1 MAAGQ
6 LTDSFRGKAKNASA
20 LCVGQSMAATV
31 GQAETIY
38 VTPGSA
44 VHFSTERPFKTAI
57 SGDEELLVVH
67 ASATNQDLIIVA
79 NQPDG
84 TLTASANVLM
94 LDDRGKVV
102 ENLHVIVT
110 PCGGPHTTVWVLGP
124 GKNTAY
130 RWCAN
135 GSYIDASAAKSRN
148 KGVGDAD
155 SLTETRSKDG
165 STQTTKQWSTPPT
178 PPK

>member
-1 MAAGQ
+1 MKRILLATAAV
-6 LTDSFRGKAKNASA
+6 LAT
-20 LCVGQSMAATV
+20 TV

-67 ASATNQDLIIVA
+67 AGATNRDLIIVA

-94 LDDRGKVV
+94 LDDQGKLV
-102 ENLHVIVT
+102 ENLRVIVT
-110 PCGGPHTTVWVLGP
+110 PFGAPDRSVQVIAAGKAKTYCASGTHT
-124 GKNTAY
+124 
-130 RWCAN
+130 
-135 GSYIDASAAKSRN
+135 DASAAK
-148 KGVGDAD
+148 DAD
-155 SLTETRSKDG
+155 SLTDG
-165 STQTTKQWSTPPT
+165 KSRTN
-178 PPK
+178 